1 MTDVLAAEFLKLR
14 TVRSTPYLLL
24 SLALTLAAGVLVS
37 YLMTADYD
45 AQPPEVQARFGAAD
59 PGMVVVTFGQFVLGV
74 LGALAVTAEY
84 GSGMIRT
91 ALVSVPR
98 RRALLAAKTAVVGG
112 VSAAVGAV
120 VTLLAYLA
128 GEVITGDRPKPISAY
143 DSFAEAWPGLAA
155 STASLALLGLLGL
168 GLGFLLRSTAGALV
182 TLSGLLFVLPGL
194 TMLLPAPWDE
204 RVGAVMLPSLPG
216 QLAGYVPDSPLGIG
230 GAALVVLAYLVAA
243 LGGGAVALLRRD
255 A

>member
-1 MTDVLAAEFLKLR
+1 MTDALASEFLKLR
-14 TVRSTPYLLL
+14 TVRSTVHLLL

-45 AQPPEVQARFGAAD
+45 AQPPEVQARFGSAD

-74 LGALAVTAEY
+74 LGALAVTSEY

-98 RRALLAAKTAVVGG
+98 RRSLLLAKTVVVGG
-112 VSAAVGAV
+112 VSTVVGAV

-128 GEVITGDRPKPISAY
+128 GEAITGDRPKPISAY
-143 DSFAEAWPGLAA
+143 DSFAEAWPTLLA
-155 STASLALLGLLGL
+155 STAALALLGLLGL
-168 GLGFLLRSTAGALV
+168 GLGFLLRSTAGTLV
-182 TLSGLLFVLPGL
+182 TLCGLLFVLPAM
-194 TMLLPAPWDE
+194 TMLLPSPWDE
-204 RVGAVMLPSLPG
+204 RVSAVMLPGLPA
-216 QLAGYVPDSPLGIG
+216 QLAGHLPDAPLTPW
-230 GAALVVLAYLVAA
+230 GAALFMVMYLVAA
-243 LGGGAVALLRRD
+243 LGGGLVALSRRD